1 MTTATETEQPEAVP
15 ILDRAIGMIP
25 RLDEIIAAII
35 VAYVVVMSFRRLAYG
50 VDWADESFA
59 YAITQRYALGDL
71 PFRDEFNLRQTAG
84 LITTPFYWLYL
95 KVMGGTDGIVY
106 YLRVLYF
113 LLQMGVGY
121 AVYELAEKR
130 IPRAFALVAAVIPV
144 AYIPFS
150 MPCPNYNS
158 LGAMFLALGTFVG
171 LRGFLDGNA
180 RTLRWA
186 GIFQALACVAYPPN
200 AVGIFAFGLC
210 TRLHPDRPE
219 AKEKPWA
226 ASIQWLI
233 GIAIIAIPFALILAP
248 NVMKGVRSAL
258 DYEGQTTRARG
269 WDKAKGLYGA
279 FVHWS
284 PAAPATVVTGIVAWL
299 FGQRVPKA
307 KIYIA
312 SVMIAWVSYTFS
324 EALPDMRHIH
334 VLTLHTSVYT
344 GALAIVFIFFL
355 DWKKIGRSVLFT
367 VWIPSAIAGFFSAF
381 ASDNGQI
388 MNGGLGL
395 FAACLLCCV
404 IAPMAAETGGPPLEL
419 PQRLVGVLAIGFV
432 SLTMVSVNYAWTYS
446 DGAVVPGLDRV
457 RIGPY
462 RSLKAPAA
470 KVQRT
475 EELTRELRAVMP
487 PGGIMLSYYDNP
499 GPYLMVPSRPG
510 VQTVWT
516 DRRARLS
523 LLLPYY
529 KTRVTGQGV
538 AIVINGSA
546 GTCPEL
552 ERYVEQPDRLLK
564 DGGWYRIFRE
574 PSPGE

>member
-1 MTTATETEQPEAVP
+1 MTTATEPAEPAQVA
-15 ILDRAIGMIP
+15 LRDRAIALLPRIDEMI
-25 RLDEIIAAII
+25 AVVI
-35 VAYVVVMSFRRLAYG
+35 VGYVLVMSFKRMTYG

-71 PFRDEFNLRQTAG
+71 PFKDEFNLRQTAG
-84 LITTPFYWLYL
+84 LITTPFYWIYL

-113 LLQMGVGY
+113 LLQLGVGF

-130 IPRAFALVAAVIPV
+130 IPRAIALVAAVIPV

-150 MPCPNYNS
+150 MPCPNYNN

-171 LRGFLDGNA
+171 LRGFLEGSTK
-180 RTLRWA
+180 TLRWA
-186 GIFQALACVAYPPN
+186 GLFQALACVAYPPN
-200 AVGIFAFGLC
+200 AVGVFVFGLC
-210 TRLHPDRPE
+210 TRLHPDRPQ

-233 GIAIIAIPFALILAP
+233 GIAIIGVPFALILAP
-248 NVMKGVRSAL
+248 NVMKGVKNAL
-258 DYEGQTTRARG
+258 DYEGQTTHARG
-269 WDKAKGLYGA
+269 WDKAKGLYA
-279 FVHWS
+279 AYVHLS
-284 PAAPATVVTGIVAWL
+284 PAAPVTVVTGFVAWL

-307 KIYIA
+307 RLYLA
-312 SVMIAWVSYTFS
+312 SAMIAWISYTFS

-344 GALAIVFIFFL
+344 GSLAIVFIFFL
-355 DWKKIGRSVLFT
+355 DWKKIGRTVLFT

-404 IAPMAAETGGPPLEL
+404 IAPMAAETGGAPLDL
-419 PQRLVGVLAIGFV
+419 PQRLAGVLAIGFV
-432 SLTMVSVNYAWTYS
+432 SLTMVAVNYAWTYS
-446 DGAVVPGLDRV
+446 DGAVAPDMERV
-457 RIGPY
+457 KIGPY
-462 RSLKAPAA
+462 RSLKAGVT
-470 KVQRT
+470 KVRRT

-510 VQTVWT
+510 VPTVWT

-523 LLLPYY
+523 LLVPYY
-529 KTRVTGQGV
+529 KKRVTGQGV
-538 AIVINGSA
+538 AIVITGNA
-546 GTCPEL
+546 GTSPEL
-552 ERYVEQPDRLLK
+552 ESYVEQPDRLLK
-564 DGGWYRIFRE
+564 DGGWYRIYRE
-574 PSPGE
+574 PAP